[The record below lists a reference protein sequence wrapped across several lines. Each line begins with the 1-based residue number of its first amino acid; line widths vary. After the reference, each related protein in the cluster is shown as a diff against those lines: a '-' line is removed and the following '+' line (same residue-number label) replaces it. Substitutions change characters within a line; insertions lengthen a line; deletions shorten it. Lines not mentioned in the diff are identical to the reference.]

1 MPDLNELIEARR
13 AEIHTKTRSLLLE
26 FAEGKISS
34 EQFNILYERFQNQLE
49 MLSTDELLTEAN
61 DMNTIAIRRVT
72 TAIALGMG
80 IYHHRSGTII
90 ETLGNFNVPPASISS
105 KLNEISDML
114 DSRQF
119 IAPSVQKLANGIN
132 LFFATRKFTT
142 VILIFRNE
150 PSKQQ
155 QQDIERLHH
164 DFEEAN
170 QRFLDAQTVDG
181 TKLAKPFLG
190 FVKKKMGDK

>member
-170 QRFLDAQTVDG
+170 QRFLDAQKVDG